1 MSLVNILVISR
12 VICSS
17 SHCIITSRYETFS
30 AVPHYLCL
38 VVASLEEELLEPEEL
53 QRIQS
58 RKSSAQAGLGYL
70 GARQAGL
77 LVVTEMG
84 RYLLSWG
91 ARKPRD
97 WGRPEVQKVLWVMGV
112 WAQQ

>member
-12 VICSS
+12 VLCFS
-17 SHCIITSRYETFS
+17 SHCIITSRYETFP

-70 GARQAGL
+70 EARQAGP

-84 RYLLSWG
+84 RFLLS
-91 ARKPRD
+91 
-97 WGRPEVQKVLWVMGV
+97 
-112 WAQQ
+112 